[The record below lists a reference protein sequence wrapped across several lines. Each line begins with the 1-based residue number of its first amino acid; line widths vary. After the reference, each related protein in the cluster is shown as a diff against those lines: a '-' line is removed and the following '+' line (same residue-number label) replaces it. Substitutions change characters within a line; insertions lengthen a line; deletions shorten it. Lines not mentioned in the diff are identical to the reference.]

1 MTTKDFKS
9 DLIEIFFTHSDYAA
23 IWEQN
28 RNNELVHSRYDI
40 VNSNINHFLKQKS
53 KTPQELFDVVKQS
66 IQVFELD
73 QNTFDKSIEYMIK
86 MDYIKLEDQ
95 KYIKIFY

>member
-1 MTTKDFKS
+1 
-9 DLIEIFFTHSDYAA
+9 
-23 IWEQN
+23 
-28 RNNELVHSRYDI
+28 
-40 VNSNINHFLKQKS
+40 LKQKS